1 MPTAICEHRKK
12 VSRMADAVRG
22 VRKIVRSIEKSD
34 IIYAFKPRLTSFGL
48 GLLAKHVKNLPLIL
62 DIEDW
67 EAALSHGSSVAERL
81 SLKYDNPLCD
91 VAMEPLTRFADE
103 ITVVSSFLQQRYGGV
118 KLPHGADCS
127 YFDPGRYGF
136 PFG

>member
-1 MPTAICEHRKK
+1 MKISILVCNLSHNCIVRTYPIAKVLERHYEVDVAGFVFGNVIFEPYRNEFQCRPYHIKSGKK

-67 EAALSHGSSVAERL
+67 EAALSHGSSVAERR
-81 SLKYDNPLCD
+81 SLKY
-91 VAMEPLTRFADE
+91 R
-103 ITVVSSFLQQRYGGV
+103 
-118 KLPHGADCS
+118 
-127 YFDPGRYGF
+127 
-136 PFG
+136 